1 MPRITTTSG
10 SRLPLGVVVLLS
22 AAVLHGLLPASL
34 HLPWVLVVAVV
45 GPLGVWSGVRRNNP
59 PRSAGWHHVAAGF
72 TIYCAGEVIVALDL
86 LLVGP
91 GHWGKPAGT
100 AVGMLGWPLM
110 IRGARRVVAS
120 GKAYLDRE
128 ALIDASIITVGIAYV
143 GWYTVIL
150 PQVERNGFL
159 NFSALASTAFW
170 TLSVL
175 VFGLLV
181 AKAMA
186 PDVASASLWF
196 FAVAAIA
203 GGSSAAIYRGVEFDH
218 AWQSAPITR
227 ITMAVAFAAIVGA
240 AWHPSMRAV
249 SSRDR
254 DVRIWPP
261 VVAVG
266 VGVSVL
272 CVGLFLAALGVLP
285 APEVDVPG
293 MAASAVVVVLLVARI
308 GLTLQAREAAKTEI
322 TRKEARY
329 RSLVEHAFDGTL
341 LADRDGVVRWGSS
354 NTGMVTGRGIDLMQ
368 DRSLF
373 EELDQRDLGRF
384 VEEFQQCV
392 ADVDA
397 RIRGT
402 ARLAP
407 PGGAVRWV
415 EYSLVNQLDNDAV
428 AAVVVNYRDVTDQQ
442 HVRDALVHQAT
453 HDQLTGLP
461 NRQQL
466 IDRLEVVTTHQP
478 PGHAAVLFMDLDHFK
493 VINDSLGH
501 HAGDRLL
508 VAVAERLRRT
518 VGDRGTVA
526 RLGGDEFV
534 ILTEDI
540 SGSTEAVSL
549 AGEICDALD
558 ATVTLGA
565 HEVSAHASIGVALHT
580 TAEDTP
586 VSLLREA
593 DTAMYRA
600 KEQGRNGFVVYD
612 GSWAASTAT
621 RLSLESALRRALEHD
636 LLELHYQPI
645 VDLVNGRTLG
655 FEALLRWSGDTLG
668 GPTHPTL
675 TRRPTPLDVITLA
688 EESGLIYPLGEW
700 VVQRACADLAHL
712 LRQAHDHNLFVSINV
727 SGLQLRRHGFGGV
740 VHDALTTSGIPAD
753 RLMIELTE
761 SVLVEQSSAAQE
773 TMNELRRQG
782 VRLAMDDFGTGYS
795 ALTNLKRFPFTTVK
809 IDRGFVEDL
818 DGPDADSGVV
828 RAVLGMAAALDL
840 RVVAEGVS
848 TEAQRQALEQLGC
861 TRAQGY
867 LFGRAVPL
875 DDALAM
881 LDTPVV
887 RTA

>member
-1 MPRITTTSG
+1 MGVVLLVSAAFLH
-10 SRLPLGVVVLLS
+10 SRLPPS
-22 AAVLHGLLPASL
+22 W
-34 HLPWVLVVAVV
+34 HLPWVLVIAIVA
-45 GPLGVWSGVRRNNP
+45 PLSVWGGIRHNDP

-72 TIYCAGEVIVALDL
+72 SIYCVGEVIVALDL

-91 GHWGKPAGT
+91 GHWGKPVGR

-110 IRGARRVVAS
+110 VSGARRIVAS
-120 GKAYLDRE
+120 GRAHLDRE
-128 ALIDASIITVGIAYV
+128 ALLDAAIITVGVAYV

-159 NFSALASTAFW
+159 EFSALASTAFW

-181 AKAMA
+181 AKAMSPGA
-186 PDVASASLWF
+186 WSPSLGL
-196 FAVAAIA
+196 FAIAAIT
-203 GGSSAAIYRGVEFDH
+203 GGSSAAIYRGLEFDH

-227 ITMAVAFAAIVGA
+227 ITMAVAFAAIA
-240 AWHPSMRAV
+240 AATRHPSMLA
-249 SSRDR
+249 SAPRDR
-254 DVRIWPP
+254 DPRIWPP
-261 VVAVG
+261 IVVVG

-285 APEVDVPG
+285 APEVDIPG
-293 MAASAVVVVLLVARI
+293 MSASGVVVVLLVARI
-308 GLTLQAREAAKTEI
+308 GLTLRAREDAKSEI

-341 LADRDGVVRWGSS
+341 LADRDGIVRWGSG
-354 NTGMVTGRGIDLMQ
+354 NTGSVTGRGIDQMR

-373 EELDQRDLGRF
+373 EEVDPRDLERF
-384 VEEFQQCV
+384 VDEFQQCV
-392 ADVDA
+392 AVPDA
-397 RIRGT
+397 RMRGT
-402 ARLAP
+402 TRLAP
-407 PGGAVRWV
+407 TGGAARWI
-415 EYSLVNQLDNDAV
+415 EYSLVNQLDNEAV
-428 AAVVVNYRDVTDQQ
+428 ASVVVNYRDVTDQQ
-442 HVRDALVHQAT
+442 QAREALLHQAT

-466 IDRLEVVTTHQP
+466 IDRLEVVTTQRA
-478 PGHAAVLFMDLDHFK
+478 PGRAAVLFLDLDHFK

-501 HAGDRLL
+501 QAGDKLL
-508 VAVAERLRRT
+508 VAVAERLRR
-518 VGDRGTVA
+518 VVADRGTVA

-534 ILTEDI
+534 ILCEDVG
-540 SGSTEAVSL
+540 GSVEAVAI
-549 AGEICDALD
+549 AGDICDALD
-558 ATVTLGA
+558 ATVPLGA

-580 TAEDTP
+580 TDEDTP
-586 VSLLREA
+586 ISLLREA

-621 RLSLESALRRALEHD
+621 RLSLEGALRRALEQD
-636 LLELHYQPI
+636 RLELHYQPI
-645 VDLVNGRTLG
+645 VDLVSGRTLG

-675 TRRPTPLDVITLA
+675 VRRPTPLEVITVA

-700 VVQRACADLAHL
+700 GVQRACTDLAHL
-712 LRQAHDHNLFVSINV
+712 LHRTDGNDDLFVSVNV
-727 SGLQLRRHGFGGV
+727 SGLQLRRHGFGHV
-740 VHDALTTSGIPAD
+740 VHEALVASDIPAD

-773 TMNELRRQG
+773 TMGELRRQG

-818 DGPDADSGVV
+818 DGHDADSGVV

-840 RVVAEGVS
+840 QVVAEGVS
-848 TEAQRQALEQLGC
+848 TDAQRQALEQLGC

-875 DDALAM
+875 GDVIASLEAASA
-881 LDTPVV
+881 